1 LLSKRLKES
10 NYPKTMASGTARFF
24 FNKHNDCDI
33 IPVSR
38 CSAGMYMETRQ
49 RVFRMAFYC
58 PMWQPEGEV
67 VVSSGINL
75 YRDVIS
81 SGVMT
86 KGLGN
91 VMVGTSR
98 VKWFRE

>member
-1 LLSKRLKES
+1 
-10 NYPKTMASGTARFF
+10 MAL
-24 FNKHNDCDI
+24 
-33 IPVSR
+33 
-38 CSAGMYMETRQ
+38 
-49 RVFRMAFYC
+49 YC

-91 VMVGTSR
+91 VVVGTSR

>member
-1 LLSKRLKES
+1 
-10 NYPKTMASGTARFF
+10 MASGTARFF

-67 VVSSGINL
+67 VLWYKFIQGCDLI
-75 YRDVIS
+75 R
-81 SGVMT
+81 
-86 KGLGN
+86 GN
-91 VMVGTSR
+91 D
-98 VKWFRE
+98 